1 MELDY
6 RNIMDLV
13 QIRQKQID
21 QISLERE
28 YFNIEYMALEE
39 IKQHLAN
46 ILILERKP
54 EEMFS
59 AAPVSMV
66 TRDHPDDK

>member
-6 RNIMDLV
+6 RNMMDLV
-13 QIRQKQID
+13 QVRQKQIED
-21 QISLERE
+21 VALERE
-28 YFNIEYMALEE
+28 YFNTEHQALEE
-39 IKQHLAN
+39 IRQQLAK